1 MAGLLV
7 LFILISSPQEVIVAG
22 PLQPVLSCVQAVL
35 IAQGEKLWRVDQENS
50 TIITAFRLVNPSA
63 LRQIAIIHR
72 AAAEIRWLKG
82 RYQLTI
88 TLSQAERDG
97 TRVRAVA
104 RILGYGESALPLM
117 RPSPWIPLPSTGTL
131 EGDAL
136 AAIIAACPPTP

>member
-7 LFILISSPQEVIVAG
+7 LFILVTSPQEIIVAG
-22 PLQPVLSCVQAVL
+22 PLHPALSCVQAVL
-35 IAQGEKLWRVDQENS
+35 TARGEKIWRVDKENS

-72 AAAEIRWLKG
+72 AAAGIRWLKG

-88 TLSQAERDG
+88 TLSQAEREG
-97 TRVRAVA
+97 TRIQAMA

-136 AAIIAACPPTP
+136 TAITAACPPTP